1 MLNLH
6 ITHAFYVAGFFASAL
21 LLSTFAMR
29 HLAALRARTL
39 R

>member
-6 ITHAFYVAGFFASAL
+6 ISNAFYVIGFLASAL
-21 LLSTFAMR
+21 LLRTLVMR

>member
-6 ITHAFYVAGFFASAL
+6 ISTAFYVIGFSASAL
-21 LLSTFAMR
+21 LLRTFVMR
-29 HLAALRARTL
+29 RLAALRARTL

>member
-6 ITHAFYVAGFFASAL
+6 ISNAFYVIGFLASSL
-21 LLSTFAMR
+21 LLRTFVMR
-29 HLAALRARTL
+29 RLAALRASTL